1 MRSGLGGDLYWQI
14 LHIKLI
20 RQGKYDTL
28 KHDNIFTI
36 LQSLLMSS
44 ILITYI
50 IAIFVYYQNG
60 IKRKLLA

>member
-1 MRSGLGGDLYWQI
+1 MRSGLGDLYSQI
-14 LHIKLI
+14 LLIKLI

-28 KHDNIFTI
+28 KHNNGFTT